1 MAKKSDLG
9 GNGSPSNSD
18 NVEEASFVPITQ
30 LSTRTRVQIRVE
42 EPGRAKRDGRRGRIL
57 LESDDAPAKVV
68 QWLKDPKTRKA
79 DTATGGALYIWI
91 DDKLWSGVSEDAPDA
106 DARTAPTTAPSAV
119 ALPADLAISAEYQRR
134 IEQVTRSLE
143 DALQAAREE
152 HRREIAA
159 LREARDREVSTCNAQ
174 IEAARERLSTELK
187 REDEELAN
195 LSARRTAY
203 GEDRRNLAL
212 SLAQDVQVTAV
223 TREILSGKLLQT
235 NKTWLEA
242 GVDALR
248 TPQGAMIAAGVASK
262 LGLPPELVG
271 FFMGGQQT
279 DPQTPQGG

>member
-1 MAKKSDLG
+1 MAKAKSDLG
-9 GNGSPSNSD
+9 NNGSGPSAD
-18 NVEEASFVPITQ
+18 GFEEATFTPITQ
-30 LSTRTRVQIRVE
+30 LSTRTRVQIRVD
-42 EPGRAKRDGRRGRIL
+42 EPGRPKKDGRRGRII
-57 LESDDAPAKVV
+57 LECDDTPAKVV
-68 QWLKDPKTRKA
+68 AWLRDPKTLKA
-79 DTATGGALYIWI
+79 DRSTGGQVLIWI
-91 DDKLWSGVSEDAPDA
+91 DDRLWEGVSEDAPDA
-106 DARTAPTTAPSAV
+106 DNRTAPAAPSAV
-119 ALPADLAISAEYQRR
+119 SLPADLAISAEYQRR
-134 IEQVTRSLE
+134 LEQVTRSLE
-143 DALQAAREE
+143 DALAAAREE
-152 HRREIAA
+152 HRREVQA
-159 LREARDREVSTCNAQ
+159 LREARDAEVRTCNAQ
-174 IEAARERLSTELK
+174 IEEARNRLATELK

>member
-1 MAKKSDLG
+1 MAKKSDLP
-9 GNGSPSNSD
+9 GNGSPSNSEGF
-18 NVEEASFVPITQ
+18 EEATFTPITQ
-30 LSTRTRVQIRVE
+30 LSTRTRVQVRVD
-42 EPGRAKRDGRRGRIL
+42 EPGRPKKDGRRGRII
-57 LESDDAPAKVV
+57 LESDDCPAKVV
-68 QWLKDPKTRKA
+68 AWLRDPKTLKA
-79 DTATGGALYIWI
+79 DKSTGGQVLIWI
-91 DDKLWSGVSEDAPDA
+91 DDRLWEGVSEDAPDA
-106 DARTAPTTAPSAV
+106 DARAPSSPSAGAV

-134 IEQVTRSLE
+134 LEQVTRSLE

-174 IEAARERLSTELK
+174 IEEARGRLAQELK
-187 REDEELAN
+187 REDEEIAN

-223 TREILSGKLLQT
+223 TREILSGKLLQQ

-248 TPQGAMIAAGVASK
+248 TPQGAMIAAGLASK

-271 FFMGGQQT
+271 FFMGGGQT

>member
-1 MAKKSDLG
+1 MAKKNDLG
-9 GNGSPSNSD
+9 GNGSGPSAD
-18 NVEEASFVPITQ
+18 GVEEATFVPITQ
-30 LSTRTRVQIRVE
+30 LSTKTRVQIRVD
-42 EPGRAKRDGRRGRIL
+42 EPGRPKRDGRRGRII
-57 LESDDAPAKVV
+57 LESDDTPDRVIA
-68 QWLKDPKTRKA
+68 WLKSPKTLKA
-79 DTATGGALYIWI
+79 DKSTGGQVLIWI
-91 DDKLWSGVSEDAPDA
+91 NDALWEGVSEQVPDA
-106 DARTAPTTAPSAV
+106 DARTAPTAPTAVS
-119 ALPADLAISAEYQRR
+119 LPADLAISAEYQRR
-134 IEQVTRSLE
+134 LEQVTRSLE
-143 DALQAAREE
+143 DALAAAREE
-152 HRREIAA
+152 HRREVQA

-174 IEAARERLSTELK
+174 IEEARNRLATELK

-223 TREILSGKLLQT
+223 TREILSGKLLQQ

-248 TPQGAMIAAGVASK
+248 TPQGAMIAAGLASK

-271 FFMGGQQT
+271 FFMGGGQT